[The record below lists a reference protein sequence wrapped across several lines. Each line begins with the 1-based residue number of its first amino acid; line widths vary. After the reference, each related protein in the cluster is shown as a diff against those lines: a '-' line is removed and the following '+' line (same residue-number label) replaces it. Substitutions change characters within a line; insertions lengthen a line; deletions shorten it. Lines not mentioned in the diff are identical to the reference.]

1 MPAIPV
7 QEMIT
12 SIRDLADDVDKN
24 VHSDAELLRF
34 INGAVGKYD
43 GLMALHARKI
53 LTQHRDVVH
62 DGSELQAVM
71 PYLPR
76 IVSVERTSDTPR
88 TETRPLNSG
97 FRDRFGHIQASGG
110 AAEGFYYIQNN
121 QLAVVPQQSGGTDR
135 VWVVL
140 RSPELHYGT
149 ASASA
154 PTTSMIFAAS
164 PTQGN
169 VVLVNDTYNAVP
181 FMLTV
186 SREIGVIADY
196 TGSTFTSTLQFTL
209 ENSPASAA
217 YSILPT
223 IDPEFHW
230 LYIWQAL
237 VTARIRTDESNIDP
251 TSERKILEGL
261 LLGNVTRFQTQRPR
275 YMAQVGW

>member
-7 QEMIT
+7 QDMIS

-34 INGAVGKYD
+34 INGAVAKYD
-43 GLMALHARKI
+43 GMMALHARRI
-53 LTQHRDVVH
+53 LMQHRDVTH

-76 IVSVERTSDTPR
+76 IISVERTSDTPR
-88 TETRPLNSG
+88 TETRPLNNG
-97 FRDRFGHIQASGG
+97 FSDRFGHIQATGG
-110 AAEGFYYIQNN
+110 AAEGFYYVQNN
-121 QLAVVPQQSGGTDR
+121 QLAVVPQQASGTDR

-149 ASASA
+149 AQSGAT
-154 PTTSMIFAAS
+154 TTSLVMASS
-164 PTQGN
+164 PTLGSIMK
-169 VVLVNDTYNAVP
+169 VNDAYNAVP

-186 SREIGVIADY
+186 TREVGVINDF
-196 TGSTFTSTLQFTL
+196 TGSSVTGTLQFTL
-209 ENSPASAA
+209 ENSPASAV

-230 LYIWQAL
+230 LYIYQAL
-237 VTARIRTDESNIDP
+237 IMARIRTDESNVDP
-251 TSERKILEGL
+251 ASERKILEGL

-275 YMAQVGW
+275 YMQMTGW